1 MTLKKIKSIDFS
13 VLSPD
18 MIRKMS
24 AAEITRAETYDKDG
38 YPIERGV
45 MDLHLGV
52 ISPGLRC
59 KTCGQNMRDCPGH
72 FGHIELIRPVIHP
85 KFSDKLYSV
94 LSCTCKD
101 CGRIMIPQEDIND
114 LLALAYDPEKVT
126 KEINGLV
133 KDKKKCPHCG
143 HDILKVTIDKPTNF
157 YVNQERLYPSEIT
170 DWLIKIP
177 EKDLFLF
184 GYSQTLKPQW
194 FILTTLPVPPVA
206 IRPSLSLEN
215 VITAESDLTHMLLNI
230 VRINTRLQ
238 ENISAGAPQI
248 IVEDLWDLLQY
259 NITTY
264 FDNNTAG
271 VPPAK
276 HRSGR
281 ALNTLAQRLKGK
293 KGRFRY
299 NLIGKRVNAGARTTI
314 TPSTDIKIDE
324 LGVPQQIAETL
335 TMPERVTSWNL
346 DYCKDQIENK
356 SVEYILTK
364 TGKRKMISA
373 ENKQELIDGLEIGSI
388 IKRKLRD
395 GDVVIF
401 NRQPTLHR
409 ASIMGH
415 KIKVLPGKTFRLN
428 PISCPPYNADF
439 DGDEMNLHCPQSEA
453 AVAEIQNLLMV
464 DNHIL
469 SIRNGNPIIIPD
481 HDIVS
486 GGYLLTKKDTVFSKK
501 EAMELLYSIGITQL
515 PAADIDRTK
524 YSGKLI
530 FSQILP
536 KDLNIEYNNKLYTVL
551 KKVKGKIT
559 QKDIDKYDCYFKVE
573 KGKLVSGVVDEK
585 MFSPKNLVDVL
596 VRHYPKTVIVDFYY
610 NLSKLVFYTLN
621 KKGLTIALDEYK
633 TPVSLQED
641 IDVKVKK
648 LIATTNGIIKKYET
662 KTLPLIPGK
671 TLDETFEL
679 EMIKAAG
686 ETKEDISNKL
696 LEIKFEEITS
706 QTKISNNNS
715 TLLASIGGSRGK
727 LGNVANIV
735 ALWGLVT
742 VRSGRP
748 KAGFANR
755 FLSSNVV
762 GTKALM
768 DFGFVKNNFFNGMEP
783 KEYFIHSI
791 GGRQGEIDTGVATK
805 VSGYLYRR
813 LSNALKDLIVNEDLS
828 VRTADGQVI
837 QFLYGDDGLSPDK
850 AYLGKNINIFHE

>member
-1 MTLKKIKSIDFS
+1 MTLKKIRSIEFS

-85 KFSDKLYSV
+85 KFSEKLYSV

-126 KEINGLV
+126 KEIVSLV
-133 KDKKKCPHCG
+133 RDKKKCPHCG

-170 DWLIKIP
+170 DWLIKVP

-194 FILTTLPVPPVA
+194 FVLTTLPVPPVA

-314 TPSTDIKIDE
+314 TPSTDIRIDE
-324 LGVPQQIAETL
+324 LGVPEQIANTL
-335 TMPERVTSWNL
+335 TMPEKVTSWNL
-346 DYCKDQIENK
+346 DYCKDQIETKN
-356 SVEYILTK
+356 VEYIISK
-364 TGKRKMISA
+364 TGKRKMITPES
-373 ENKQELIDGLEIGSI
+373 KQELIDGLEIGST

-464 DNHIL
+464 ENHIL
-469 SIRNGNPIIIPD
+469 SIRNGNPIIVPD

-486 GGYLLTKKDTVFSKK
+486 GGYLLTKKDTVFSRK
-501 EAMELLYSIGITQL
+501 EAMEMLYSIGITEL
-515 PAADIDRTK
+515 PAADVDRTK

-536 KDLNIEYNNKLYTVL
+536 KDLNLSYNNKLYTIL

-559 QKDIDKYDCYFKVE
+559 QKDIDKYDCFFKIE
-573 KGKLVSGVVDEK
+573 KGKLVSGVIDER
-585 MFSPKNLVDVL
+585 MYAPRNLVDVL
-596 VRHYPKTVIVDFYY
+596 VRHYPKVVTVDFYY

-633 TPVSLQED
+633 TPVKLQDE
-641 IDVKVKK
+641 IDTKVKK
-648 LIATTNGIIKKYET
+648 LIATTNGIIKKYES
-662 KTLPLIPGK
+662 KTLPLIAGK

-686 ETKEDISNKL
+686 ETKDDISNKL
-696 LEIKFEEITS
+696 LEIKFEEMTNPN
-706 QTKISNNNS
+706 KIAYNNS
-715 TLLASIGGSRGK
+715 TLIASIGGSRGK

-742 VRSGRP
+742 VRTGRP
-748 KAGFANR
+748 KAGFSNR

-768 DFGFVKNNFFNGMEP
+768 DFGFIKNNFFNGMEP

-813 LSNALKDLIVNEDLS
+813 LSNALKDLVVNEDLS

-850 AYLGKNINIFHE
+850 AYLGKNINFFHE

>member
-1 MTLKKIKSIDFS
+1 MPIKKIRSIEFS

-18 MIRKMS
+18 MVRKMS
-24 AAEITRAETYDKDG
+24 AVEITRAETYDKDG

-85 KFSDKLYSV
+85 KFSEKLYSV
-94 LSCTCKD
+94 LSCTCRE
-101 CGRIMIPQEDIND
+101 CGRIMIPEEDITD
-114 LLALAYDPEKVT
+114 LLALAADPEKAT
-126 KEINGLV
+126 KEIVGLV
-133 KDKKKCPHCG
+133 RDKKKCPHCG
-143 HDILKVTIDKPTNF
+143 IETPKVTIDKPTNF
-157 YVNQERLYPSEIT
+157 YYNQERLYPSDIT

-177 EKDLFLF
+177 DKDLFLF

-194 FILTTLPVPPVA
+194 FVLTTLPVPPVA

-238 ENISAGAPQI
+238 ENIVAGAPQI

-314 TPSTDIKIDE
+314 TPSTDIRIDE
-324 LGVPQQIAETL
+324 LGVPEQVANTL
-335 TMPERVTSWNL
+335 TMPEKVTSWNKE
-346 DYCKDQIENK
+346 YCKEQIDK
-356 SVEYILTK
+356 GFVDYIITK
-364 TGKRKMISA
+364 NGRRKIINLA
-373 ENKQELIDGLEIGSI
+373 NKQELMDGLEDGAT

-428 PISCPPYNADF
+428 PIACPPYNADF

-453 AVAEIQNLLMV
+453 AVAEINNLLMV
-464 DNHIL
+464 DSQIL
-469 SIRNGNPIIIPD
+469 SIRNGSPIIVPD

-486 GGYLLTKKDTVFSKK
+486 GGYLLTKKDTVFTKK
-501 EAMELLYSIGITQL
+501 EAMEMLYSIGITEL
-515 PAADIDRTK
+515 PAADVDRTK

-536 KDLNIEYNNKLYTVL
+536 KDLNIEYYNKLFTVL
-551 KKVKGKIT
+551 RKVKGKVT
-559 QKDIDKYDCYFKVE
+559 QKDVDKYDCYFKVE
-573 KGKLVSGVVDEK
+573 KGRLVSGVVDEK
-585 MFSPKNLVDVL
+585 LYAPRNLIDVL
-596 VRHYPKTVIVDFYY
+596 VRHYDKRVAVEFYY
-610 NLSKLVFYTLN
+610 NLSKLVFYTLS

-633 TPVSLQED
+633 TPDTLQDE
-641 IDVKVKK
+641 IDTKVKK
-648 LIATTNGIIKKYET
+648 LIATTNGIIKKFET
-662 KTLPLIPGK
+662 KSLPLIPGK
-671 TLDETFEL
+671 NLAETFEL
-679 EMIKAAG
+679 EMIRAAG
-686 ETKEDISNKL
+686 ETKEEISNKL
-696 LEIKFEEITS
+696 LEIKFEEMTS
-706 QTKISNNNS
+706 ETKIAYNNS
-715 TLLASIGGSRGK
+715 TLIASIGGSRGK

-748 KAGFANR
+748 KAGFSNR

-768 DFGFVKNNFFNGMEP
+768 DYGFVKNNFFNGMEP

-813 LSNALKDLIVNEDLS
+813 LSNALKDLIVNDDLS

-850 AYLGKNINIFHE
+850 AYLGKNINFFHE